1 MQSEIHVHVDLPQPE
16 YNLVSKEKIPQCFY
30 PAEHKQLVRL
40 LFL

>member
-16 YNLVSKEKIPQCFY
+16 YNLVSKKIPQYYY
-30 PAEHKQLVRL
+30 PAEYKELVKL